1 MSQVKDVNAR
11 SRYELEV
18 DGAVAFVDYV
28 KEPGLIRFTHAEVP
42 RALRGRGI
50 GSELARAVLLDARA
64 QGLAIVPQCPFIADY
79 LAANPELA
87 E

>member
-1 MSQVKDVNAR
+1 MLDC
-11 SRYELEV
+11 
-18 DGAVAFVDYV
+18 AVPLVEYV
-28 KEPGLIRFTHAEVP
+28 KEPWRLRFAHAEVP

-50 GSELARAVLLDARA
+50 GSQLARAALLDARA

-87 E
+87 G